1 MLVKEWGGVWASV
14 WAPIAHYG
22 LTAVLTMARKPY
34 ITLFPFTYQNVS
46 LEMNTLYL
54 YLPKENY
61 QYQEIKRGLLF
72 S

>member
-1 MLVKEWGGVWASV
+1 MLVKEWRGVWASV
-14 WAPIAHYG
+14 GPIVHHG

-46 LEMNTLYL
+46 LEMNT
-54 YLPKENY
+54 PKENY
-61 QYQEIKRGLLF
+61 QYQEIKKGLLL

>member
-14 WAPIAHYG
+14 GPIVHHG

-34 ITLFPFTYQNVS
+34 ITPFPFTYQNVS

-61 QYQEIKRGLLF
+61 QYQEIKKGLLL